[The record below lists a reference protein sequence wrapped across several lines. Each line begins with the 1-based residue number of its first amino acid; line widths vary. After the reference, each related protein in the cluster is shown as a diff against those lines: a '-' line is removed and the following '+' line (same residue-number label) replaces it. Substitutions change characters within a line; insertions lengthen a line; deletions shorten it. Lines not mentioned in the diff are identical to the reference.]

1 MNLSSE
7 HIAALNW
14 FQQRAGQTLTW
25 QELQTGPC
33 ILTISAK
40 GIYKPKSSA
49 YVLSIRQGLD
59 SPYSDEEPVYQSDGS
74 WTFRYAQEEQSGKD
88 AEELFTN
95 QGMQT
100 CMQDAIPLAVL
111 RQVSKKPDTR
121 YHLLGLAKVIEW
133 RGGFFTLNSTT
144 INLAVPVA
152 LVNDG
157 LGISVQQPFTPYIPA
172 SVQDGRIRVLREITA
187 RQGQASFRSGLLTA
201 YEGRCAI
208 SGCEVSE
215 VLEAA
220 HITPY
225 RGPETNCV
233 TNGLLLRSDLHTLW
247 DQGLIFLDG
256 EMRLHIKDS
265 LKQSEYA
272 ALDMKEIFLPGPNN
286 LRPSLAAVKAHRDWC
301 LDFKYE

>member
-1 MNLSSE
+1 MHLTLE

-25 QELQTGPC
+25 QELQSGPC
-33 ILTISAK
+33 VLTISAK
-40 GIYKPKSSA
+40 GIYKPKSSD

-59 SPYSDEEPVYQSDGS
+59 SPYSDEEPVYRNDGS
-74 WTFRYAQEEQSGKD
+74 WTYLYAQEEQSGKN

-95 QGMQT
+95 QGMRA
-100 CMQDAIPLAVL
+100 CMRDGIPLAVL

-121 YHLLGLAKVIEW
+121 YHLLGMAKVIQW
-133 RGGFFTLNSTT
+133 DDGFFTLNSTT
-144 INLAVPVA
+144 FSLTSPIPLLNE
-152 LVNDG
+152 G
-157 LGISVQQPFTPYIPA
+157 HGISVQQSRTPYDPTN
-172 SVQDGRIRVLREITA
+172 VDDGRVSVLREITA

-208 SGCEVSE
+208 SGCEISQ

-247 DQGLIFLDG
+247 DQGLIYLDDQ
-256 EMRLHIKDS
+256 MQLHIHDSIMNSEYVKFHMKRISLPRQDS
-265 LKQSEYA
+265 LKPSIA
-272 ALDMKEIFLPGPNN
+272 AI
-286 LRPSLAAVKAHRDWC
+286 KAHRDWC
-301 LDFKYE
+301 LRGNHG